1 MEAFEYA
8 IKKDIRN
15 NAIVREIDHARHR
28 ELWRW
33 AATVALVAG
42 LLLCTAWQHFELL
55 RHGYENDRLQRE
67 RREAEVVN
75 RTLRLERETLRAPK
89 RIAHLAEAKYGM
101 VQPKTSDMIVIE
113 RVEAAEPPAPSIVAS
128 R

>member
-15 NAIVREIDHARHR
+15 NAIVREIDHARQR

-33 AATVALVAG
+33 TAMVAVVAV

-55 RHGYENDRLQRE
+55 RHGYDADRLQRE
-67 RREAEVVN
+67 RREAEAVN
-75 RTLRLERETLRAPK
+75 RTLRLERERLRAPQ
-89 RIAHLAEAKYGM
+89 RIAHLAETKYGM
-101 VQPKTSDMIVIE
+101 VQPKLSDVIMIN
-113 RVEAAEPPAPSIVAS
+113 RVEVAEPPAPSIVAS

>member
-33 AATVALVAG
+33 TATVAMVAV

-55 RHGYENDRLQRE
+55 RHGYEADRLQHE
-67 RREAEVVN
+67 RHEAEAVN
-75 RTLRLERETLRAPK
+75 RALRLELEKLRAPQ
-89 RIAHLAEAKYGM
+89 RIAHLAETKYGM
-101 VQPKTSDMIVIE
+101 VQPKLSDVIMLD